1 MVFVVRRGI
10 PATWSPKIEGFTCL
24 FWFAAA
30 WGASGTRCQLVGTTR
45 RKVTNSGVKEGDA
58 GPMTNKPSDESLSP
72 RVGPTMKKLR
82 ALWAS
87 SWGDVD
93 RRVRLGRLLGL
104 AFIVLGFV
112 AIGKAWDG
120 AASRNFIQQQFPY
133 LLSGGFLGIGLII
146 TGSMLIFMSTLRA
159 ERQIL
164 SDRYEEM
171 AKLLSRNLSRLQ
183 VTSTNGSAASGEQV
197 VAGANAY
204 HRPGCSVL
212 QGKEG
217 LMNVTVEQ
225 AAAEGLGPCRVCDPP
240 KLAETTEKAE
250 TKSVEKTESESP
262 TT

>member
-1 MVFVVRRGI
+1 V
-10 PATWSPKIEGFTCL
+10 
-24 FWFAAA
+24 
-30 WGASGTRCQLVGTTR
+30 
-45 RKVTNSGVKEGDA
+45 
-58 GPMTNKPSDESLSP
+58 
-72 RVGPTMKKLR
+72 KKLR

-87 SWGDVD
+87 TWGDVD

-183 VTSTNGSAASGEQV
+183 VTSTNGSAGSTEQV
-197 VAGANAY
+197 VAGDNAY
-204 HRPGCSVL
+204 HRPGCRVL

-217 LMNVTVEQ
+217 LMKVTVEQ

-240 KLAETTEKAE
+240 RLAETAKKAEAASEKAE
-250 TKSVEKTESESP
+250 AASESASSEAS
-262 TT
+262 TKGEGS

>member
-1 MVFVVRRGI
+1 V
-10 PATWSPKIEGFTCL
+10 
-24 FWFAAA
+24 
-30 WGASGTRCQLVGTTR
+30 
-45 RKVTNSGVKEGDA
+45 
-58 GPMTNKPSDESLSP
+58 
-72 RVGPTMKKLR
+72 KKLR
-82 ALWAS
+82 AVWAS
-87 SWGDVD
+87 TWGDVD

-104 AFIVLGFV
+104 TFIVLGFV

-133 LLSGGFLGIGLII
+133 LLSGGFLGLGLII

-183 VTSTNGSAASGEQV
+183 VTSSNGAAGSSEQV

-204 HRPGCSVL
+204 HRPGCRVL

-240 KLAETTEKAE
+240 RLADTTEKAE
-250 TKSVEKTESESP
+250 EKGSETTETEADGTKADSSS
-262 TT
+262 

>member
-1 MVFVVRRGI
+1 V
-10 PATWSPKIEGFTCL
+10 
-24 FWFAAA
+24 
-30 WGASGTRCQLVGTTR
+30 
-45 RKVTNSGVKEGDA
+45 
-58 GPMTNKPSDESLSP
+58 
-72 RVGPTMKKLR
+72 KKLR

-87 SWGDVD
+87 TWGDVD

-120 AASRNFIQQQFPY
+120 AASKNIIMQQFPY
-133 LLSGGFLGIGLII
+133 LLSGGFLGMGLII

-183 VTSTNGSAASGEQV
+183 VSSTNGSAGATEQV
-197 VAGANAY
+197 VAGDNAY
-204 HRPGCSVL
+204 HRAGCRVL

-217 LMNVTVEQ
+217 LMTVTVEQ

-240 KLAETTEKAE
+240 RLAETTKKTDAVSEKAE
-250 TKSVEKTESESP
+250 SEASTKGESS
-262 TT
+262 

>member
-1 MVFVVRRGI
+1 VN
-10 PATWSPKIEGFTCL
+10 AEQS
-24 FWFAAA
+24 
-30 WGASGTRCQLVGTTR
+30 
-45 RKVTNSGVKEGDA
+45 
-58 GPMTNKPSDESLSP
+58 SDEGVFASLASL
-72 RVGPTMKKLR
+72 VKKLR

-87 SWGDVD
+87 TWGDLD

-183 VTSTNGSAASGEQV
+183 VTSTNGSSGSGEQV

-204 HRPGCSVL
+204 HRPGCRIL

-225 AAAEGLGPCRVCDPP
+225 AAAEGLAPCRVCDPP
-240 KLAETTEKAE
+240 RLAETTEKAAAKASE
-250 TKSVEKTESESP
+250 KADAETSSTKSETPS
-262 TT
+262 